1 MTIPIHRD
9 TDPRVCGA
17 ITVVSNQNTVY
28 ANGLLVAVDGDP
40 NSHSAGGLIA
50 TCNNV
55 YVNGIIVCNH
65 SPDSAVPDT
74 LCFIIGPPHCAP
86 ATAGGSPNVFV
97 GD

>member
-1 MTIPIHRD
+1 MTIPVHRD

-17 ITVVSNQNTVY
+17 ITVVANQNTVY

-55 YVNGIIVCNH
+55 
-65 SPDSAVPDT
+65 PDT
-74 LCFIIGPPHCAP
+74 LCFIIGPTHCAP